1 MPEKMEQT
9 FAREFRSLRKIK
21 LGQYITK
28 KIKRTIS
35 TNYILKWKKSPRG
48 KLKARMGSKPRW

>member
-1 MPEKMEQT
+1 MPKKMEQT
-9 FAREFRSLRKIK
+9 FAREFRSLRKTK

-35 TNYILKWKKSPRG
+35 TNYILK
-48 KLKARMGSKPRW
+48 

>member
-1 MPEKMEQT
+1 MPKKMEQT
-9 FAREFRSLRKIK
+9 FARELRSLRKTK

-35 TNYILKWKKSPRG
+35 TNYILK
-48 KLKARMGSKPRW
+48 